1 MRTTKI
7 KHHCQ
12 LLGSHR
18 VMMKGQS
25 IRKSVQ
31 EMESMLRR
39 RHNSHAAF
47 VTQACL
53 RQRKLQSTT

>member
-1 MRTTKI
+1 MTKI

-12 LLGSHR
+12 LLGSHQ
-18 VMMKGQS
+18 VTMKGQS
-25 IRKSVQ
+25 LRRSAQKMDST
-31 EMESMLRR
+31 LRR
-39 RHNSHAAF
+39 RHNSRAAF